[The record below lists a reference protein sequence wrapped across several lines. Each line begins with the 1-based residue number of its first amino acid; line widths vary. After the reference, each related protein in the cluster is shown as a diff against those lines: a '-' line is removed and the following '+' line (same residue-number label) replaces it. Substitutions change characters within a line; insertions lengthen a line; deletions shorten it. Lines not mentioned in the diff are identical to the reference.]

1 MATTLLDEFQSAP
14 DLEAESTVS
23 EGRTSVDFDEQPND
37 GLGVTLRKPNGY
49 SRTLVSNYS
58 YWTRYAHRRF
68 AAEERLPDGPWM
80 NPAYKLRRLL
90 LLDVART
97 HNADLFIT
105 DDKFLLE
112 ICDIEIQGTNVV
124 STLDGIAIIGAHL
137 RNRRVFIYKSSPDGS
152 STAGLAGNSFY
163 IACRRA
169 IQDLSHIPY
178 SHLDDRI
185 EKHSSGRMFYSI
197 ALHGNPLDRIPKPA
211 RAFNAIAPRTE
222 QLLRTR
228 DNAILALLQPHSTD
242 AFDDALFALDMFM
255 LVLGSIFDS
264 LAQVT
269 DAILDLKSGVRFPSW
284 REDRWFKALQ
294 AKDIAVGRLVKPGT
308 KNCYML
314 QLHASLRNVIHG
326 SIHQAVVLTN
336 NSLPPEG
343 FIVIPVIPTSEYRL
357 VRRAVRELGGPERF
371 GATEQDGELWLRPGP
386 TIETFL
392 DEGMSFV
399 KTVLVALAQ
408 KLPSEE
414 LTHIPGSPEADDIA
428 LRCAYLAGITSVATF
443 RFQR

>member
-1 MATTLLDEFQSAP
+1 
-14 DLEAESTVS
+14 
-23 EGRTSVDFDEQPND
+23 
-37 GLGVTLRKPNGY
+37 
-49 SRTLVSNYS
+49 
-58 YWTRYAHRRF
+58 
-68 AAEERLPDGPWM
+68 
-80 NPAYKLRRLL
+80 
-90 LLDVART
+90 
-97 HNADLFIT
+97 
-105 DDKFLLE
+105 
-112 ICDIEIQGTNVV
+112 
-124 STLDGIAIIGAHL
+124 
-137 RNRRVFIYKSSPDGS
+137 
-152 STAGLAGNSFY
+152 
-163 IACRRA
+163 
-169 IQDLSHIPY
+169 
-178 SHLDDRI
+178 
-185 EKHSSGRMFYSI
+185 
-197 ALHGNPLDRIPKPA
+197 
-211 RAFNAIAPRTE
+211 
-222 QLLRTR
+222 
-228 DNAILALLQPHSTD
+228 
-242 AFDDALFALDMFM
+242 
-255 LVLGSIFDS
+255 
-264 LAQVT
+264 
-269 DAILDLKSGVRFPSW
+269 
-284 REDRWFKALQ
+284 LQ
-294 AKDIAVGRLVKPGT
+294 AKDIAVGKLVKPGT

-414 LTHIPGSPEADDIA
+414 LTHIPSSPEADDIA